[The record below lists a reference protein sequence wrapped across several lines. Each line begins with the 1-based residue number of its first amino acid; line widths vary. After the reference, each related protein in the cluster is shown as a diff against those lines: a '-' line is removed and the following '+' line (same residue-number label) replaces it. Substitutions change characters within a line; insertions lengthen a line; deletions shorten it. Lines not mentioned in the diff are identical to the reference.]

1 MEAIWNANPDVKVLY
16 CFEDGNCF
24 TTSGLA
30 LSHRNDTGKDFT
42 TVNRPVEEVKE
53 EKKSTT
59 KTK

>member
-1 MEAIWNANPDVKVLY
+1 MEAIWKANSEVNVLY

-30 LSHRNDTGKDFT
+30 LSYRNETGKEFT
-42 TVNRPVEEVKE
+42 TVNRPVEEKE

-59 KTK
+59 KKQS